1 MLRRDTRRTFMRGMW
16 ESRQRLLGILSRM
29 RKHQGRT
36 TKEVML
42 MPEDDEPRI
51 REEPLAPEDM
61 IHAVLSRLS
70 AEIKAN
76 TEDDSANRKELC
88 DVYKQVKED
97 FALHSEEAAMMAALA
112 IWQERKIGRAI
123 AGLLD
128 AAPVVMKLMDAA
140 QHRHY
145 HREDEY
151 SRE

>member
-1 MLRRDTRRTFMRGMW
+1 MRGMW

-128 AAPVVMKLMDAA
+128 AGPMIMKLMQLTNRP
-140 QHRHY
+140 QHF

-151 SRE
+151 THP